1 MKVAVIG
8 AGYVG
13 LVQSAGL
20 AHLGHEVAL
29 SDVNDERIDALR
41 RGDTP
46 IYELGLEDLL
56 HRADANGLLSLHTDN
71 LEAVIGA
78 RAVFLALPTP
88 QTATGHADLSFIEG
102 AVDQLAPALGP
113 GGVIVTKSTV
123 PVGTARRL
131 QRRIDGLGSTVRMVS
146 NPEFLREGSAVDDF
160 LHAER
165 VVIGA
170 DDWDAGD
177 LVESLY
183 GGLDTTIV
191 RTDPSSAELIKYASN
206 AYLATRLTFA
216 NSIANLAEE
225 VGADIADVMLG
236 MGLDRRI
243 GRHFLQP
250 GPGYGGSCF
259 PKDTAALVA
268 LSEEADFDFRLVR
281 TVIEVNAQQRER
293 IVERL
298 RRIVGGS
305 LEGIRV
311 GMWGLAFKAGTDDV
325 RESPAL
331 DLGRRLVAAGAKVV
345 AHDPAATTDELSMAD
360 DPLDALDDAD
370 LLLVATEWPEYLRIP
385 LTEVA
390 DRMRGRAVYDA
401 RNLLDAAEVRAA
413 GFEYH
418 ALGRP
423 SA

>member
-1 MKVAVIG
+1 MRVAVIG

-29 SDVNDERIDALR
+29 ADINGSRIDLLR
-41 RGDTP
+41 RGETP

-56 HRADANGLLSLHTDN
+56 HRATGNGLLSFHTDN
-71 LEAVIGA
+71 LEAVTGA
-78 RAVFLALPTP
+78 RVAFLALPTP
-88 QTATGHADLSFIEG
+88 QGHGGHADLSFVEA
-102 AVDQLAPALGP
+102 AVDQLAPALDP

-123 PVGTARRL
+123 PVGTARSL
-131 QRRIDGLGSTVRMVS
+131 QQRIDERGHRVSMVS

-170 DDWDAGD
+170 DHPAAGD

-183 GGLDTTIV
+183 AGLGTTIV
-191 RTDPSSAELIKYASN
+191 RTDPPSAELIKYAAN
-206 AYLATRLTFA
+206 AYLATRITFA

-225 VGADIADVMLG
+225 VGADVMDVMYG

-268 LSEEADFDFRLVR
+268 LSEEVGYDFRLVR
-281 TVIEVNAQQRER
+281 TAIEVNDQQRAR
-293 IVERL
+293 IFERL
-298 RRIVGGS
+298 RRIAGGS
-305 LEGIRV
+305 LEGVRV

-331 DLGRRLVAAGAKVV
+331 DLGRRLLAAGADVV
-345 AHDPAATTDELSMAD
+345 AHDPAASAPELVMAE
-360 DPLDALDDAD
+360 DPLGAVEGAD
-370 LLLVATEWPEYLRIP
+370 LLLVATEWPEYLRVP
-385 LTEVA
+385 LVEVA
-390 DRMRGRAVYDA
+390 ARMRGTAVYDA
-401 RNLLDAAEVRAA
+401 RNLLDADEARKA
-413 GFEYH
+413 GLDYH
-418 ALGRP
+418 AFGRRP
-423 SA
+423 G

>member
-1 MKVAVIG
+1 MRVAVIG

-20 AHLGHEVAL
+20 AHLGHEVTL
-29 SDVNDERIDALR
+29 SDVNRGRIDLLR
-41 RGDTP
+41 RGETP

-56 HRADANGLLSLHTDN
+56 HRARRTGLLTFHADN
-71 LEAVIGA
+71 LEAVAGA
-78 RAVFLALPTP
+78 RVAFLALPTP
-88 QTATGHADLSFIEG
+88 QGDGGNADLSFVEA
-102 AVDQLAPALGP
+102 AVDELAPALDP

-123 PVGTARRL
+123 PVGTARAL
-131 QRRIDGLGSTVRMVS
+131 QQRIDDLGCRVSMVS

-160 LHAER
+160 LRAER

-170 DDWDAGD
+170 DDPAAGD

-183 GGLDTTIV
+183 AGLGATIV
-191 RTDPSSAELIKYASN
+191 RTDPPSAELIKYAAN
-206 AYLATRLTFA
+206 AYLAVRLTFV
-216 NSIANLAEE
+216 NSVANLAEE

-268 LSEEADFDFRLVR
+268 LSEEAGYDFRLVR
-281 TVIEVNAQQRER
+281 TVIEVNDQQRGR

-298 RRIVGGS
+298 RRLAGGS
-305 LEGIRV
+305 LEGVRV

-331 DLGRRLVAAGAKVV
+331 DLGRRLLAAGAEVV
-345 AHDPAATTDELSMAD
+345 AHDPAASSTELAMAE
-360 DPLDALDDAD
+360 DPLLAVEGAD
-370 LLLVATEWPEYLRIP
+370 LLLVATEWPEYLRVP
-385 LTEVA
+385 MVEVA
-390 DRMRGRAVYDA
+390 ARMRGRAVYDA
-401 RNLLDAAEVRAA
+401 RNLLDGDEARRA
-413 GFEYH
+413 GLDYH
-418 ALGRP
+418 AFGRP
-423 SA
+423 AR